1 MCIQGS
7 HKNIRP
13 TRIQVIEI
21 YMMLFSAKESG
32 KGYVTLKGRKISHR
46 KMVRT
51 SVLVNKDLP
60 DTQKQ

>member
-13 TRIQVIEI
+13 TRIQVIET
-21 YMMLFSAKESG
+21 YMILFSAKESG
-32 KGYVTLKGRKISHR
+32 KGYATLKGRKISHR